1 MAGLNFNITANN
13 SDFISKMNQVNDSI
27 QEAASV
33 ADDSGSE
40 IEEIFSKL
48 AKSAAAF
55 GVALEAKEMIGKMI
69 QVRGEMQQTE
79 IALNTMIGS
88 EKEAT
93 KLLNQ
98 LIKTAAITPFGMT
111 DITESAK
118 QLLAYGVAADEV
130 NDTLVR
136 LGDISAGLG
145 VSIKDLAYLYGTT
158 MVQGR
163 MYTQDLNQFLGRGI
177 PLTAEL
183 AKQFGVAESE
193 VKGLVEEGKVG
204 FEQVKT
210 AIVSLTDEGSKF
222 GGLMEA
228 QSASITGQISNIEDG
243 IDQLFNNLGK
253 QSEGVINVVLGG
265 VGKVV
270 DNFDSIAEAI
280 KTLIVAYGS
289 YRAAIAVTVAMQKL
303 QMMVLRQA
311 VVEKRLAAA
320 AGITLSKAEAVAAAQ
335 SKLFAAAQMNVVR
348 AVKAATAAMMSNPY
362 TLIAVAIAA
371 LVVAM
376 YKLITAESAEDRA
389 ARNTAQ
395 ALDVL
400 NKSIEDHKQQIG
412 GLIDAATDETKTTA
426 ERYRAFNA
434 LKSVMPELIE
444 KYDTLQKLTSAMAD
458 EKTKNGILFS
468 TEQETLDDTNKR
480 LEETIALIKEYQDAL
495 VSQDKSLL
503 VSTKDRLKAH
513 ADEIK
518 QLYKDMN
525 LGDDGD
531 MTRWELPFTTEAK
544 LALSDFESALES
556 CKQKQEELNK
566 ATAEAKKADADEAYK
581 AQFHSLE
588 DVERELANVDKQ
600 MADLRN
606 NAGDVEMGLKTN
618 PEPQTLWDK
627 VKSAWDNTVGELV
640 VNFRLNGLEHQKNL
654 LQSLIDNNL
663 GKNYDAAVKRYQAAV
678 KQLDKINKNRGSYTT
693 EQYKEAQREV
703 DEAKK
708 AAQDVGYT
716 PKQKSSTSKGST
728 ETAEERK
735 AHIEKASR
743 QLEELRAKNA
753 EEDKRQIEDL
763 QNEISQLEIDS
774 LADGWEKDQRQ
785 RSLNHS
791 LRLQELRREKEDAV
805 AAVKDRAKAEFDAE
819 ENIKKQQNKKYTVK
833 QFDWGTDATDKQ
845 KEQLSAVE
853 QNYDRQIN
861 TQTAINLKEDADAL
875 KESLKDYRGYFEQ
888 RDDIIKKYQ
897 KQAQQWFETDE
908 NGNVKT
914 TDGKELA
921 ADRSNAVLKEGVTQ
935 TNVDEL
941 NRQQDEELNAID
953 RQFASRSEYFQAW
966 CDEVTNVSLE
976 RLGELIEQAE
986 TELAALEQSGS
997 VDPTQMAMI
1006 RAQLNLMKQQKQ
1018 SKQAK
1023 QDTDKNAPKK
1033 KTIAKWEQYAAAIG
1047 QASEVLEQMADMM
1060 PGKLNKIFRTISTL
1074 GTAISS
1080 IITGITTLAKGSVDS
1095 MKTTSE
1101 AAEDTIKAVER
1112 ASVILAI
1119 IGAVLEAVQKITSL
1133 FGADYSDYN
1142 KMKEEYEAVS
1152 EVWDELIDKKK
1163 EYLSISYGNELKDTR
1178 EQYEDLVAKKDAAA
1192 RQMYVERVN
1201 SGASAG
1207 SHSIGQRFVN
1217 KLDDSPETKAAF
1229 VAALNKAGSSW
1240 SEALGGGRMDG
1251 LANLTADQLQII
1263 KEQAP
1268 AAWAAL
1274 DEDMQNYLE
1283 DIIECKDQ
1291 LQEMEE
1297 TLQTQIAGLTFDEFR
1312 NNFLEALQD
1321 MDTSAADFAEDMN
1334 EYMTNSLIS
1343 DMFSKKYEENLK
1355 KLYDEYYEAMQIADE
1370 TEREKEAKKVLEK
1383 IQDET
1388 SKAKADAKAIQDST
1402 GYTNQQQEGS
1412 EGGFESMSQDTA
1424 EELSGRFTALQV
1436 TAQQTYLLV
1445 SAMEQYL
1452 SASNAVL
1459 TVQNSFLSS
1468 INDNVA
1474 KSNGF
1479 LDDILEVNKKIYT
1492 EFGERITAMDEKLR
1506 TL

>member
-13 SDFISKMNQVNDSI
+13 SDFISKMSEVRSAIDANAKASESASERQAAAQQKVVQAQQQQTVSLTEINSLLQQLNGTHAQHVAALNATNAELDKNKQKQDNLSAAYESGKVSQKAYEDGMKNLASMERELTADKQNI
-27 QEAASV
+27 LKTLKQEATLQNTA
-33 ADDSGSE
+33 SGSYDQAKIQLSMLKAAYKSMSDEEKRSPLGKQTGAAIQTLATSVKQMTVEMKQMDGTATTQNIRTQLRQVVAE
-40 IEEIFSKL
+40 IGNIR
-48 AKSAAAF
+48 
-55 GVALEAKEMIGKMI
+55 VALSQMSQEERNGAAGQELAA
-69 QVRGEMQQTE
+69 R
-79 IALNTMIGS
+79 L
-88 EKEAT
+88 KEAT
-93 KLLNQ
+93 QQASQLKAAMNAANKSVKNMASVNRELEGVEDGLQLMLAGYTEVTGAAALLGAEEQDLVEIQTKLQAAYTMSSGLMTIRTKLLASSALMQGIDTIQTKAAAVAEN
-98 LIKTAAITPFGMT
+98 IKTAAVGKGVVATKLATVAQAAFNAV
-111 DITESAK
+111 AK
-118 QLLAYGVAADEV
+118 ANPYVLLATALITVVGALVAFAKGSKKAKEEEAARQEEIRKSREAHDEFTAAV
-130 NDTLVR
+130 AKDAASQINKYAQLKRAWER
-136 LGDISAGLG
+136 LGDSM
-145 VSIKDLAYLYGTT
+145 SKKNDFIKQNKT
-158 MVQGR
+158 
-163 MYTQDLNQFLGRGI
+163 
-177 PLTAEL
+177 E
-183 AKQFGVAESE
+183 
-193 VKGLVEEGKVG
+193 
-204 FEQVKT
+204 FE
-210 AIVSLTDEGSKF
+210 
-222 GGLMEA
+222 
-228 QSASITGQISNIEDG
+228 
-243 IDQLFNNLGK
+243 NLGFAVENVDQAERLLVK
-253 QSEGVINVVLGG
+253 NSESVIKAL
-265 VGKVV
+265 
-270 DNFDSIAEAI
+270 
-280 KTLIVAYGS
+280 VA
-289 YRAAIAVTVAMQKL
+289 
-303 QMMVLRQA
+303 
-311 VVEKRLAAA
+311 
-320 AGITLSKAEAVAAAQ
+320 KA
-335 SKLFAAAQMNVVR
+335 
-348 AVKAATAAMMSNPY
+348 KA
-362 TLIAVAIAA
+362 AA
-371 LVVAM
+371 LVGQMENVYAEEIKAVDKAEQDTKDM
-376 YKLITAESAEDRA
+376 PTAKKKGDIVSYEEA
-389 ARNTAQ
+389 AKAGFAGVGEHRYTQ
-395 ALDVL
+395 ASTSGYNGGVTYH
-400 NKSIEDHKQQIG
+400 IEDLK
-412 GLIDAATDETKTTA
+412 
-426 ERYRAFNA
+426 AFNDA
-434 LKSVMPELIE
+434 WNEANAKKRKELQDKAKKSSEAKI
-444 KYDTLQKLTSAMAD
+444 KKLT
-458 EKTKNGILFS
+458 
-468 TEQETLDDTNKR
+468 
-480 LEETIALIKEYQDAL
+480 
-495 VSQDKSLL
+495 
-503 VSTKDRLKAH
+503 
-513 ADEIK
+513 
-518 QLYKDMN
+518 
-525 LGDDGD
+525 
-531 MTRWELPFTTEAK
+531 
-544 LALSDFESALES
+544 
-556 CKQKQEELNK
+556 
-566 ATAEAKKADADEAYK
+566 
-581 AQFHSLE
+581 
-588 DVERELANVDKQ
+588 
-600 MADLRN
+600 
-606 NAGDVEMGLKTN
+606 
-618 PEPQTLWDK
+618 
-627 VKSAWDNTVGELV
+627 
-640 VNFRLNGLEHQKNL
+640 
-654 LQSLIDNNL
+654 
-663 GKNYDAAVKRYQAAV
+663 
-678 KQLDKINKNRGSYTT
+678 KQLDD
-693 EQYKEAQREV
+693 V
-703 DEAKK
+703 DGIAEGLIKDIGVPTADGKAEKK
-708 AAQDVGYT
+708 SGKA
-716 PKQKSSTSKGST
+716 SSDKST
-728 ETAEERK
+728 ESLAEKQQR
-735 AHIEKASR
+735 
-743 QLEELRAKNA
+743 LEELRAKNA

-774 LADGWEKDQRQ
+774 LADGWEKEQRQ

-819 ENIKKQQNKKYTVK
+819 ENVKKQQNKKYTVK
-833 QFDWGTDATDKQ
+833 QFDWDTDATDKQ

-914 TDGKELA
+914 TDGKGLA

-953 RQFASRSEYFQAW
+953 QQFASRSEYFQAW

-1095 MKTTSE
+1095 MKTTSKE
-1101 AAEDTIKAVER
+1101 ASDAIKAVER

-1163 EYLSISYGNELKDTR
+1163 EYLSISYGDELKDTR